1 MTSNPNNSETTPLTR
16 RQEKRG
22 THINLPVI
30 VFALIVF
37 AFILFLIFWGPYL
50 NSGIATERRK
60 WERELRERRLQEQ
73 LREKEWEGQMRAREL
88 EERRKQVEWNF
99 RQEQEHQREEQW
111 HREEE
116 ERQRLGHQ
124 REEQWHRE
132 EEERQRLGLHWAKP
146 EANAQCTSYNTRD
159 YRARLLNTVPYH
171 YNWLR
176 PCQDIPIVIHDR
188 NLTTTRCEINQNVW
202 MFVPSTEG
210 PELTLFCRD

>member
-1 MTSNPNNSETTPLTR
+1 MISNPNNSETTPLTHR
-16 RQEKRG
+16 REKRG

-30 VFALIVF
+30 VFALIGFVF
-37 AFILFLIFWGPYL
+37 VILPILFLMIWGPYL
-50 NSGIATERRK
+50 NSGIANERQE

-88 EERRKQVEWNF
+88 EERRKQVEWNS
-99 RQEQEHQREEQW
+99 RQEQE
-111 HREEE
+111 
-116 ERQRLGHQ
+116 HQ

-210 PELTLFCRD
+210 PELTLICRD